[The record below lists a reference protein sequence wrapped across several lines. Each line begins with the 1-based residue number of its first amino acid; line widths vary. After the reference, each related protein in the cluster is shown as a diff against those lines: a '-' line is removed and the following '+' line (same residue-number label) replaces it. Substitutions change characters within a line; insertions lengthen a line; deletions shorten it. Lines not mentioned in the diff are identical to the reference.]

1 MQLARPVEHVIAR
14 HMHQRDVMLASH
26 LGEQRGSLRVRL
38 PRQGAS
44 LRSLRLVHGGVR
56 ARVDDR
62 AIQRPVEPVVLGRIG
77 EIERVDVVEL
87 EPLKAMAFHVVAD
100 RVAQLAV
107 AARHHR
113 AARRHGLGVLQHG
126 MVQVRLGP
134 LGLLQR
140 DRPIDMQVRVGE
152 VHERVRPLLLQAPVR
167 VHEIRVHGTVLQR
180 LEAVAHATRHVDRLR
195 RIQYGRVHLAER
207 IARTQIHPRAEH
219 RAGRDGNVL
228 VPRLRVDA
236 TRHALLRVVA
246 DVVLH
251 RPEIRQAQV
260 RLLRT
265 LPILLEPATVVA
277 MHRQVEHDQTGNVRL
292 HGPQILLEIHHSLH
306 PQKTSKHRRKP
317 ARPDPRPPR
326 GRTRKGSMIRF
337 PRPSTRSGPHWPC
350 RL

>member
-1 MQLARPVEHVIAR
+1 MGKEPETMLRFGTIGTGWIA
-14 HMHQRDVMLASH
+14 
-26 LGEQRGSLRVRL
+26 
-38 PRQGAS
+38 
-44 LRSLRLVHGGVR
+44 
-56 ARVDDR
+56 
-62 AIQRPVEPVVLGRIG
+62 
-77 EIERVDVVEL
+77 
-87 EPLKAMAFHVVAD
+87 
-100 RVAQLAV
+100 
-107 AARHHR
+107 
-113 AARRHGLGVLQHG
+113 
-126 MVQVRLGP
+126 
-134 LGLLQR
+134 
-140 DRPIDMQVRVGE
+140 
-152 VHERVRPLLLQAPVR
+152 
-167 VHEIRVHGTVLQR
+167 
-180 LEAVAHATRHVDRLR
+180 
-195 RIQYGRVHLAER
+195 QYGRVHLAER